1 MGKFWAYRLRNNRK
15 RTRKDAK
22 PGPGF
27 VTRRNGIGFTARERR
42 ELENRWAQALGGS
55 SPSPSVPQTASGVCC
70 ARDRAGYPL
79 ARWGA
84 VRYHDIMEVAM
95 AQLVVRNLD
104 QDVKTK
110 LQQRARRHGRS
121 TEEEVRDIL
130 RNAVSTGGAP
140 RPALGT
146 RLKAR
151 FARLG
156 LTE

>member
-1 MGKFWAYRLRNNRK
+1 
-15 RTRKDAK
+15 
-22 PGPGF
+22 
-27 VTRRNGIGFTARERR
+27 
-42 ELENRWAQALGGS
+42 
-55 SPSPSVPQTASGVCC
+55 
-70 ARDRAGYPL
+70 
-79 ARWGA
+79 
-84 VRYHDIMEVAM
+84 M

-156 LTE
+156 LTADIPELRGHPATPAGFHR